1 MNAKQIFLGI
11 IILGAGLYFGSK
23 YLDTVER
30 LFEDGAS
37 GLIVVLIFLFLGLM
51 IYRVLS
57 N

>member
-1 MNAKQIFLGI
+1 MNGKQIFLGI
-11 IILGAGLYFGSK
+11 VLVGAAVYFSSK

-30 LFEDGAS
+30 LFDNGAS
-37 GLIVVLIFLFLGLM
+37 AFFVTLVLLLLILM